1 MKIGYPNWRAQA
13 VFIMRLP
20 VTARREGALRTG
32 IRSDAL
38 QADELMNWR
47 NSERERRQAHD
58 LEQAYKAFLP
68 TLLRYLTA
76 RVGNPHDAQDIAQEG
91 YLRLLRVK
99 DADVIEKLEGYL
111 FRIVTNLANEHLYKQ
126 GRTIETLDLD
136 TLIERG
142 RDGDAYVGEVQIEA
156 RVAVQKLNRILE
168 QLPPLYRTIL
178 LLRKRDGYS
187 HAEIADRVGRSK
199 ATVHIYLTRA
209 LARCREL
216 WEE

>member
-1 MKIGYPNWRAQA
+1 
-13 VFIMRLP
+13 
-20 VTARREGALRTG
+20 
-32 IRSDAL
+32 
-38 QADELMNWR
+38 MNWR
-47 NSERERRQAHD
+47 SQENEGRSLED
-58 LEQAYKAFLP
+58 LEKAYAAFLP

-99 DADVIEKLEGYL
+99 DADAIEKLEGYI
-111 FRIVTNLANEHLYKQ
+111 FRIVTNLANEHLYKR
-126 GRTIETLDLD
+126 GRSIETLDLD

-142 RDGDAYVGEVQIEA
+142 GDGDAYKGEVELEA
-156 RVAVQKLNRILE
+156 RAAIQKLDKILE
-168 QLPPLYRTIL
+168 ELPPLYRAIL

-187 HAEIADRVGRSK
+187 HAEIAERVGKSK

-209 LARCREL
+209 LTRCREL

>member
-1 MKIGYPNWRAQA
+1 MTWRDNQ
-13 VFIMRLP
+13 P
-20 VTARREGALRTG
+20 P
-32 IRSDAL
+32 
-38 QADELMNWR
+38 
-47 NSERERRQAHD
+47 RRQAED
-58 LEQAYKAFLP
+58 LEKAYKAFLP

-126 GRTIETLDLD
+126 GRSMETLDLD

-142 RDGDAYVGEVQIEA
+142 RDGDSYVGEVRIEA
-156 RVAVQKLNRILE
+156 RIAVEKLNRILQE
-168 QLPPLYRTIL
+168 LPPLYRTIL

-187 HAEIADRVGRSK
+187 HAEIAERVGKSK

-209 LARCREL
+209 LTRCREL